1 MQTNVDHK
9 QLALARAKFEP
20 VAQALDDLAED
31 IKKDHGR
38 SAVLKQRCPMETTA
52 QNAYVVRYSLRH
64 PNDVRFALTF
74 IVTGEDA
81 DLLLL
86 QAQEYSGP
94 QDIRANPAQVDQRVY
109 RLEKIDEIKKAVR
122 EKISAHLRTI
132 HAQDNHLAA

>member
-1 MQTNVDHK
+1 MQTNVDHR

-20 VAQALDDLAED
+20 VAQALDHLAQD
-31 IKKDHGR
+31 IKRDHGR
-38 SAVLKQRCPMETTA
+38 SAVLKQRCPMEATA
-52 QNAYVVRYSLRH
+52 RNAYAVRYSLRH
-64 PNDVRFALTF
+64 PHDFGFALTF

-86 QAQEYSGP
+86 QAQEYSGE
-94 QDIRANPAQVDQRVY
+94 QDLRANPGQVDQRVY

-132 HAQDNHLAA
+132 QAQGNHQAA